1 MLVKVASAAI
11 QGIHAKPV
19 QIEVHL
25 SRGIRFSLVGLPDN
39 AVRESHERI
48 VSALQV
54 NGMDLPRKQIVI
66 NMAPADLRKEGTSY
80 DLPLLVAI
88 MAAGDYI
95 PVSSVENSI
104 FIGELSLDGRLK
116 PIRGILPVAML
127 AKESGIKR
135 LILPAANA
143 QEASVVDGLDVYGVD
158 HILELVALL
167 KDASTFTPIL
177 PNMLPQPSEND
188 TPSEDFSDV
197 KGQDHVK
204 RAVEVACAGGHNL
217 LLVGPPGAGKTMIAH
232 CIPGILP
239 PMSRQEALETT
250 KIHSVAGKTTV
261 GFGLLHHRPFRS
273 PHHSISSIALVGGG
287 AKPQPGEISLAH
299 NGVLFLDELPE
310 FQRHVLEVLR
320 QPLEERTI
328 HISRVSYA
336 IDYPAGFM
344 LVASMNPCPCGY
356 YNHPEK
362 ACICTPGQI
371 QRYMARIS
379 GPLLDRID
387 LHVEILPVSYEKL
400 SDTKPS
406 EISQIIRDRVV
417 HAREVQEKRFD
428 NNSMTT
434 CNARMRTREIH
445 RFAQPDE
452 SGKKILKGAME
463 KLNLSARAY
472 DRILKVSRT
481 IADLDGS
488 TNVECRHVSEAI
500 QYRTLDRGNWGK

>member
-1 MLVKVASAAI
+1 MLVKVSSAAI
-11 QGIHAKPV
+11 QGIHAKAV

-80 DLPLLVAI
+80 DLPLLVGI

-95 PVSSVENSI
+95 STSSVENSL
-104 FIGELSLDGRLK
+104 FIGELSLDGRLQ
-116 PIRGILPVAML
+116 PVRGILSVAML
-127 AKESGIKR
+127 TKESGIKR
-135 LILPAANA
+135 LILPASNA
-143 QEASVVDGLDVYGVD
+143 QEASVVDGIDVYGVAN
-158 HILELVALL
+158 ISELVAFL
-167 KDASTFTPIL
+167 KDATSISPTR
-177 PNMLPQPSEND
+177 PNMLPQPLEGKAHA
-188 TPSEDFSDV
+188 EDFSDV

-239 PMSRQEALETT
+239 QMSRQEALETT
-250 KIHSVAGKTTV
+250 KIHSVAGKTQV

-287 AKPQPGEISLAH
+287 TKPQPGEISLAH

-310 FQRHVLEVLR
+310 FQRNVLEVLR
-320 QPLEERTI
+320 QPLEDRNI
-328 HISRVSYA
+328 HISRVSYS
-336 IDYPAGFM
+336 IEYPAGFM

-356 YNHPEK
+356 YNHPDK

-371 QRYMARIS
+371 QRYMARVS

-387 LHVEILPVSYEKL
+387 LHVEIFPVTYDKL
-400 SDTKPS
+400 SETKPS
-406 EISQIIRDRVV
+406 EMSQAIRERVV
-417 HAREVQEKRFD
+417 QAREIQERRFGD
-428 NNSMTT
+428 TSLTT

-445 RFAQPDE
+445 RYAQPDE
-452 SGKKILKGAME
+452 TGRKMLKNAME

-472 DRILKVSRT
+472 DRILKVART
-481 IADLDGS
+481 IADLDAS
-488 TNVECRHVSEAI
+488 EHVESRHIAEAI
-500 QYRTLDRGNWGK
+500 QYRTLDRGTWGQ

>member
-80 DLPLLVAI
+80 DLPLLVGI

-95 PVSSVENSI
+95 PLSSVDDCL
-104 FIGELSLDGRLK
+104 FIGELSLDGRLQ
-116 PIRGILPVAML
+116 PIRGVLSVAML
-127 AKESGIKR
+127 TKESGIKR
-135 LILPAANA
+135 LILPATNA
-143 QEASVVDGLDVYGVD
+143 QEASVVEGLDVFGVEN
-158 HILELVALL
+158 IVELVSLL
-167 KDASTFTPIL
+167 KNTADFSPAQ
-177 PNMLPQPSEND
+177 PNMLPQPSE
-188 TPSEDFSDV
+188 TTAQTEDFSDV

-232 CIPGILP
+232 CIPSILP

-250 KIHSVAGKTTV
+250 KIHSVAGKTQV

-273 PHHSISSIALVGGG
+273 PHHSISAVALVGGG
-287 AKPQPGEISLAH
+287 TKPQPGEISLAH

-310 FQRHVLEVLR
+310 FQRNVLEVLR
-320 QPLEERTI
+320 QPLEDRSI
-328 HISRVSYA
+328 HLSRVSYT

-356 YNHPEK
+356 YNHPDK

-387 LHVEILPVSYEKL
+387 LHVEILPVSYDKL
-400 SDTKPS
+400 SDTKPA
-406 EISQIIRDRVV
+406 EISTNIRERVV
-417 HAREVQEKRFD
+417 IAREIQERRFGD
-428 NNSMTT
+428 SSLTT
-434 CNARMRTREIH
+434 CNARMRTKEIH
-445 RFAQPDE
+445 RFAQPDDA
-452 SGKKILKGAME
+452 GRRLLKSAME

-472 DRILKVSRT
+472 DRILKVART
-481 IADLDGS
+481 IADLDAS
-488 TNVECRHVSEAI
+488 VHVESRHVGEAI
-500 QYRTLDRGNWGK
+500 QYRTLDRGNWGQ